1 MASSGDSREL
11 LSTPHPTAY
20 RAKFYGMPFDVAYGS
35 DILEIYE
42 KAKKLMDYIR
52 ETGKPAV
59 LETINYRWRGHF
71 EGDLCAYRDEK
82 EAEEARKKDG
92 LAKFEKY
99 LLSKKVMTKKEIE
112 AMKQE
117 IAEELADAVKFGEE
131 SPAPTMD
138 DVYTMMLAEEN

>member
-1 MASSGDSREL
+1 
-11 LSTPHPTAY
+11 
-20 RAKFYGMPFDVAYGS
+20 MPSEVADGS

-117 IAEELADAVKFGEE
+117 IAEELADAVKFGEKARL
-131 SPAPTMD
+131 PPWTMSIR
-138 DVYTMMLAEEN
+138 